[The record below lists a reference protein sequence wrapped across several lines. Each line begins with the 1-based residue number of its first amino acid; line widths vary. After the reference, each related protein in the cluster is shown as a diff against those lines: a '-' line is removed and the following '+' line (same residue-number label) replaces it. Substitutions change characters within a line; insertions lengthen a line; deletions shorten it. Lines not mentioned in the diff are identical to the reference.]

1 VVVLIFFAPPPP
13 DTKFNVVPLLPLYG
27 HAALKARLRDTVH
40 RGALPSSLLLQGA
53 RGVGKQQVA
62 LWLGRLLLCE
72 NSNRPDAPCGEC
84 KTCRMT
90 AELQHPDLHWFFPR
104 ERLKGNSDPDLDDIR
119 GDIAEGI
126 AERMQNGGVYERSAG
141 DQGIFVA
148 TIRALV
154 QTASM
159 SPAMAKRK
167 VIVIGDAEHM
177 VVQEGSDQAA
187 NAFLK
192 LLEEPPADTTIILT
206 SSEPGALLPT
216 IRSRVVAVRV
226 APLSDRE
233 VEAFL
238 GDSTVASQIDSGSGR
253 TDELVR
259 LAGGAPG
266 RVVGYGAWKTAL
278 TNAERLLEA
287 ASAPDRGRRMR
298 VSLAQG
304 GAGARGKFTDT
315 LEALTVLLH
324 DRARAAATNGDTRAA
339 SGAAQAMDA
348 VEHAKE
354 RAYGNVNPQLITASL
369 LRQIAPLVG

>member
-1 VVVLIFFAPPPP
+1 M
-13 DTKFNVVPLLPLYG
+13 PLLPLYG
-27 HAALKARLRDTVH
+27 HESLKRRLRETAQ
-40 RGALPSSLLLQGA
+40 RGALPASLLFQGP
-53 RGVGKQQVA
+53 RGVGKQQLA

-72 NSNRPDAPCGEC
+72 NAAEADAPCNRC
-84 KTCRMT
+84 RTCRMT
-90 AELQHPDLHWFFPR
+90 ASLQHPDLHWFFPR
-104 ERLKGNSDPDLDDIR
+104 ERLKGNSDPDPDDVR
-119 GDIAEGI
+119 EDIAEAI
-126 AERMQNGGVYERSAG
+126 AERMENDGVYEGSAG

-154 QTASM
+154 QTASL
-159 SPAMAKRK
+159 SPALARRK

-177 VVQEGSDQAA
+177 IVQEGSDQAA

-226 APLSDRE
+226 APLGDHEVHSFVTDPVVAGQLDFGTDRE
-233 VEAFL
+233 P
-238 GDSTVASQIDSGSGR
+238 
-253 TDELVR
+253 ELVR

-266 RVVGYGAWKTAL
+266 RLVGRQAWRAAL
-278 TNAERLLEA
+278 DNATRLLEA
-287 ASAPDRGRRMR
+287 AAMPERGRRMR

-324 DRARAAATNGDTRAA
+324 DRARDAAKRGDERLAR
-339 SGAAQAMDA
+339 GAAQAMDV

-354 RAYGNVNPQLITASL
+354 RAYGNVSPQLITASL
-369 LRQIAPLVG
+369 LRQIGALVQ